1 MWQIPKLLV
10 VAYEKNFLPKFLLFK
25 IKYAID
31 GVVYKIIDTYYYFI
45 IPIRE
50 WTYRFVCE

>member
-50 WTYRFVCE
+50 WT